1 MGETTVS
8 ELLARSMVPGE
19 SLGLSSRGGRDKIN
33 IVNKVYQDTDL
44 LSIYLS
50 TDLSIYLSIYPYI
63 YLYIYLYIYIS
74 IYLSIYLSIYV
85 SIKHTT
91 AGWGGQYCH
100 NHILNQMTCDRE
112 ILTPGLYV
120 CLSTLSV
127 CLSVYTRCLFICL
140 YLQVPVYLSIT
151 DVQLSV
157 CTRFLFI
164 CLYKASYYLSILG
177 VYLSVYTRCLFV
189 CLYQVSVCL
198 SIQCVYK
205 SVYSTYTTVI
215 TRKQED
221 IIENSNDVVTKQ
233 IILLNTY

>member
-1 MGETTVS
+1 MRRCALIDYFCKLSQV
-8 ELLARSMVPGE
+8 LVNRSF
-19 SLGLSSRGGRDKIN
+19 
-33 IVNKVYQDTDL
+33 
-44 LSIYLS
+44 
-50 TDLSIYLSIYPYI
+50 
-63 YLYIYLYIYIS
+63 YLY
-74 IYLSIYLSIYV
+74 IYLSIYLSIYLCIYQAYHCRV
-85 SIKHTT
+85 
-91 AGWGGQYCH
+91 GGQYCH

-140 YLQVPVYLSIT
+140 YLLVPVYLSIT